1 MLTLFF
7 ATGKEGW
14 LWIALG
20 AAVLIIISLIYF
32 LVNKKRKK
40 DKRDKLKTQEGDFE
54 KPLLNDRNE
63 MFINLPRNVT
73 FSVGENKTN
82 PIKAGRYLLKSAI
95 EGEKGGL
102 NVRYNGLVKEFKS
115 GDKITLGEG
124 DSICCVSASAVL
136 IADLD

>member
-1 MLTLFF
+1 MLASFF
-7 ATGKEGW
+7 TPAKEGW

-20 AAVLIIISLIYF
+20 AAVLIIISLIYI
-32 LVNKKRKK
+32 LVNKKRKM

-73 FSVGENKTN
+73 FSSGEKKTN
-82 PIKAGRYLLKSAI
+82 PIKPGRYVLKNAI
-95 EGEKGGL
+95 EGEKSGL